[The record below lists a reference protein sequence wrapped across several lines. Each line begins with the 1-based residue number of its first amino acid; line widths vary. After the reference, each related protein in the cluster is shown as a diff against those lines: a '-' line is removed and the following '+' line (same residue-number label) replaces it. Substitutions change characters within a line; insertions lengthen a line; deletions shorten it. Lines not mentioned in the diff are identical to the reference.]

1 MYNPYSFLFS
11 SQEAFSKKTAALLC
25 VCALSINVGTNATV
39 GMNRRL
45 FKALVN
51 RGNSLNYNLLNYN
64 KEWVNSCFE
73 TKAESHVITIARMS
87 VTLLLPVL
95 LIICFYVVA
104 IIALKRSSSQLNEF
118 SAIGSSTGIT
128 QRIKENQMVS
138 RMFLWNTLCTICV
151 TLPPIV
157 YHLIVAHYLSNEYI
171 WTHHSTIELC
181 VQVIKRLPMLATC
194 ISPLFYVGVKNRYRK
209 GMINVLKKMIC
220 IKNNDQ

>member
-1 MYNPYSFLFS
+1 MYYPYFS
-11 SQEAFSKKTAALLC
+11 LLSLQEALSKKNAALLC
-25 VCALSINVGTNATV
+25 LFAFSINVGTNATS
-39 GMNRRL
+39 GMNSQM
-45 FKALVN
+45 FKAWVYHGDIVSTFTAN
-51 RGNSLNYNLLNYN
+51 A
-64 KEWVNSCFE
+64 EWVNSCVSSE
-73 TKAESHVITIARMS
+73 PESHLITIARMAVS
-87 VTLLLPVL
+87 VILPML

-157 YHLIVAHYLSNEYI
+157 YHLIVTHYLSDEYL